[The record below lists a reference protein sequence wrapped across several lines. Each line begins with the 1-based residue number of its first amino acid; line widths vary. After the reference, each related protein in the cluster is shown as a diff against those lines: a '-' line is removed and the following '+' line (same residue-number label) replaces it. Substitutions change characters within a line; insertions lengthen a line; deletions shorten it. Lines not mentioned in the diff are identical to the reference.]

1 MRSFPVLFSFLTL
14 LGCSQQDSRPAKEAV
29 AQAKAAAADAKETA
43 HEAAASVRTTA
54 QDAKDTATSAA
65 AQADRAVN
73 DAAKAVQDG
82 VTTAAQATRTG
93 AENAAQGVRELGEGG
108 VVTGRV
114 SLFSTGRLVLKPEAA
129 GPSELNVD
137 DRTRYLLHGTGLKRA
152 SLPAGTR
159 VRATYV
165 VEAKVPVATQVEV
178 LSK

>member
-1 MRSFPVLFSFLTL
+1 MRPFLVPLCTALTL
-14 LGCSQQDSRPAKEAV
+14 AACSQRDSRPAKEVV

-43 HEAAASVRTTA
+43 HEAAA
-54 QDAKDTATSAA
+54 
-65 AQADRAVN
+65 QADRAVN
-73 DAAKAVQDG
+73 DAARAVQDG

-93 AENAAQGVRELGEGG
+93 AETAAQGVRELGEGG

-114 SLFSTGRLVLKPEAA
+114 SAFSGARLLLRPEAA
-129 GPSELNVD
+129 GPAELQVD
-137 DRTRYLLHGTGLKRA
+137 DRTRYLLHGGALKRA

-165 VEAKVPVATQVEV
+165 VEAKVPVATEVEV

>member
-1 MRSFPVLFSFLTL
+1 MRPILVPLFAASL
-14 LGCSQQDSRPAKEAV
+14 LLACSEESSRPAKEVV
-29 AQAKAAAADAKETA
+29 AQAKAAAADAKQSA
-43 HEAAASVRTTA
+43 QEAAAS
-54 QDAKDTATSAA
+54 AKDTAVSAA

-73 DAAKAVQDG
+73 GAAQAVQDG
-82 VTTAAQATRTG
+82 VNNAADATRTG

-114 SLFSTGRLVLKPEAA
+114 SVFSGARLVLTPEAK
-129 GPSELNVD
+129 GPAVLRVD
-137 DRTRYLLHGTGLKRA
+137 DRTRYLLHGGGLNKA

-165 VEAKVPVATQVEV
+165 VEAKVPVATDVEV